1 MGAQLLVVGA
11 TGLVGTEVLRLASV
25 DQRVGTVSALVRRP
39 LPVVLPKVMAWEA
52 VNGDLSSGL
61 RSERVDAVICCLGTT
76 MRNVGGDQRKFI
88 HVDHD
93 LVLAVGRWAKASG
106 AARFCVVSAMGAD
119 STSRF
124 FYNRVKG
131 DMEQELIDLRLPNLH
146 IFQPSILTGPRQEG
160 RLGERIGIAVMKVL
174 SPLLLGNWADYK
186 PMPHD
191 VLAKALLN
199 VALGSASASLR
210 SRYQD
215 IRSAAIA

>member
-1 MGAQLLVVGA
+1 MLVVGA
-11 TGLVGTEVLRLASV
+11 TGLVGAEVLRLAST
-25 DQRVGTVSALVRRP
+25 DPRVSTVSALVRRP
-39 LPVVLPKVMAWEA
+39 LPVVLPKVVAWEA
-52 VNGDLSSGL
+52 VNGELVSGL

-93 LVLAVGRWAKASG
+93 LVLAVGRWAKANG

-119 STSRF
+119 SKSRF

-131 DMEQELIDLRLPNLH
+131 DMEQGLIDLRLPDLH
-146 IFQPSILTGPRQEG
+146 IFQPSILTGPRQE
-160 RLGERIGIAVMKVL
+160 RRVGERIGITVMKVL
-174 SPLLLGNWADYK
+174 SPLFMGGWSGYR

-191 VLAKALLN
+191 ALAKALLN
-199 VALGSASASLR
+199 VALGSAPAPLR

-215 IRSAAIA
+215 IRNAAGA